1 MNYLVHNITLVDVHH
16 RVFARLCKGKEL
28 EKFIY
33 HGHNFLAER
42 LSQML
47 YSPAINELQKWKEAG
62 VKILLLSSAPDYL
75 VKAVAKILGI
85 CDGYGSEYLVDSEGI
100 LTDLGPLLDGSRKAA
115 FMREHA
121 GGNGVTVGYSD
132 HVCDLPFLESVSHPV
147 VVNPERRLKKIARIR
162 GWKIL

>member
-1 MNYLVHNITLVDVHH
+1 MSYWVNNISVGDVHNM
-16 RVFARLCKGKEL
+16 VFARLCKGREL
-28 EKFIY
+28 EKFVY

-85 CDGYGSEYLVDSEGI
+85 CDGYGSEYLVDSKGI

-115 FMREHA
+115 FIKEKI
-121 GGNGVTVGYSD
+121 GSDGVTVGYSD

-147 VVNPERRLKKIARIR
+147 VVNPERRLKKIARRR